1 MMATATLFA
10 PEAPTITLRPYQEE
24 AIAAV
29 LEAWKGPQHR
39 ALLSLSTGLGKTII
53 FSALAARVG
62 VPTLILAHREE
73 LLMQAKEKMLMVN
86 PSADVGIV
94 AGKLG
99 LEEWGHEITIAGVQ
113 TVVKPQRLAILQ
125 GDFASG
131 GIVIVDEVHHAEAQ
145 TYQTIL
151 DALPNVCLLGVTET
165 VDRADGKDITG
176 RFGEVVFERG
186 LLWAIENGYLV
197 DLRGIQVSTD
207 IDLSGVKT
215 RMGDFAENELEQR
228 VNKPEHNQVVVNAY
242 KKHGEGRQAICFA
255 VTVRH
260 AQELAATFR
269 AAGVP
274 SLVVSGDM
282 ASHLRRATLAQ
293 YDRGEI
299 QVLCNVGVLTEGYDN
314 PATSCIIMARPT
326 KSRPLYCQCIGR
338 GTRLYPGKDDCLVLD
353 LAGNAGR
360 HSLTVQNLP
369 RLAGG
374 DYEREL
380 PEVGATRRVNQGVSL
395 REVQYK
401 QAGKVIEREIALL
414 PKWETKEQG
423 RFKLTLPGKADL
435 WLAPRG
441 DNRYIVGIVWPDGRK
456 QEQMPHPVSLEM
468 ARGIADDK
476 AREIQAGK
484 AKLIDKDAAWRKR
497 PMSLYPKMQAYADRW
512 HVHWGMDTPVG
523 QVADEI
529 DRRKM
534 AAAQRKAQQ
543 AQGGQQP

>member
-1 MMATATLFA
+1 MMAIATLFA

-24 AIAAV
+24 AIVAAM
-29 LEAWKGPQHR
+29 EAWKGPQHR

-53 FSALAARVG
+53 FSALASRAN

-73 LLMQAKEKMLMVN
+73 LLIQAKEKMLMVN
-86 PSADVGIV
+86 PAADIGIV

-99 LEEWGHEITIAGVQ
+99 LEEWGHQVTVAGVQ
-113 TVVKPQRLAILQ
+113 TVVKPHRLAILQ

-131 GIVIVDEVHHAEAQ
+131 GIVIVDEVHHAEAS

-151 DALPNVCLLGVTET
+151 DALPNVCLLGVTAT

-176 RFGEVVFERG
+176 RFGPVIFERG
-186 LLWAIENGYLV
+186 LLWAIENGYLC
-197 DLRGIQVSTD
+197 DLRGIQVATD
-207 IDLSGVKT
+207 INLDGVKT
-215 RMGDFAENELEQR
+215 RLGDFAENELEQR
-228 VNKPEHNQVVVNAY
+228 VNKPEHNQVVVDAY

-269 AAGVP
+269 ASGVP

-282 ASHLRRATLAQ
+282 PSHLRRATLTQ

-314 PATSCIIMARPT
+314 PQTSCIIMARPT
-326 KSRPLYCQCIGR
+326 KSRTLYVQAIGR
-338 GTRLYPGKDDCLVLD
+338 GTRLSPCKEDCLVLD

-374 DYEREL
+374 DYDREL
-380 PEVGATRRVNQGVSL
+380 PEVEEGATRRVNKGVSL

-401 QAGKVIEREIALL
+401 AEGKVVEREIALL
-414 PKWETKEQG
+414 PKWEKAPQG
-423 RFKLTLPGKADL
+423 RFKLHLERKADL
-435 WLAPRG
+435 WIAPRG
-441 DNRYIVGIVWPDGRK
+441 DNRFIVGIVWPDGRK
-456 QEQMPHPVSLEM
+456 QEQTPHPVSLEI

-484 AKLIDKDAAWRKR
+484 AKLIDKDAAWRQR
-497 PMSLYPKMQAYADRW
+497 PMSMYPKMQSYADRW
-512 HVHWGMDTPVG
+512 HVRWSMDTPVG
-523 QVADEI
+523 QVAEEI
-529 DRRKM
+529 DRRKL
-534 AAAQRKAQQ
+534 AAARRKAEK
-543 AQGGQQP
+543 AQVG